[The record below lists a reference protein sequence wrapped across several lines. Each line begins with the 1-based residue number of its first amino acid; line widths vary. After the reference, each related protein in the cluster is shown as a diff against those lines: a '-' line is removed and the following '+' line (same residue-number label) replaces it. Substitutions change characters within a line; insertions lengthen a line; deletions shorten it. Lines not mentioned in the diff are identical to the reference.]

1 MACSGVTLLL
11 FLASINILLL
21 RKWQGK
27 RIHFPTLVFLFIIV
41 IVDVTYFGI
50 ANRIHEVTLLE
61 SVHAEENDFSPGT
74 PACTFRAVMSNV
86 LSTLS
91 ILLNDVFFVSSSCV
105 AQQVECT
112 NRPTTD
118 LPSVHT
124 LWQESIGT
132 SSPWVSILRPD
143 WYVGLKSMH
152 VRGMNSISM

>member
-1 MACSGVTLLL
+1 MFMRRGCCTLACRCSILVPVCHVSFFVSSSYKVELMACSGVTLLL

-112 NRPTTD
+112 NRLTTD

-124 LWQESIGT
+124 L
-132 SSPWVSILRPD
+132 
-143 WYVGLKSMH
+143 
-152 VRGMNSISM
+152 